1 MDWTEPAAGI
11 LNSVVTD
18 QFLLAV
24 LVWPPVFD
32 SLLLVHVF

>member
-11 LNSVVTD
+11 LNSVVAD

-24 LVWPPVFD
+24 SGLA
-32 SLLLVHVF
+32 SHV